1 MHLHMTTEEVQEGE
15 AKVGWAR
22 EHMPT
27 LARIRKRFEDERPFD
42 GVTIGMALHVEPKT
56 AVLVET
62 LRAGGAE
69 VAITGCN
76 PLSTQDDVARY
87 LDTVDGIA
95 CFAERG
101 VDKEAYYAAMDA
113 VLDREPSVV
122 IDDGG
127 DLVFRLHEER
137 RELLDAVVGGCEE
150 TTTGVHRLRAMER
163 DGALE
168 LPVVAVNDTPMKQNF
183 DNRHGTGESTLSAV
197 MSTTNLQ
204 ISGKTVVVAGY
215 GNCGKGLAEKSAAL
229 GADVVV
235 TEVDPRRALQAR
247 FRGYDVM
254 PMREAAAQGDL
265 FVTTTGNVDVVTGEH
280 VDRMKDGAVVCNAGH
295 FNVEINL
302 GDIEDRATES
312 REPRPGL
319 REYVLEDGRHVS
331 VLAEGRLVN
340 LAAPLGW
347 GHPVEIMDL
356 SFAIQALSTEWI
368 LEAELGPGV
377 KDVPDE
383 LDVEVAELKLA
394 AEGIEIDEMSPEQ
407 REYFDSWQHGT

>member
-1 MHLHMTTEEVQEGE
+1 MTVEEVQEGE

-22 EHMPT
+22 EHMPV
-27 LARIRKRFEDERPFD
+27 LARIRKRLEEEEPFG
-42 GVTIGMALHVEPKT
+42 GVTVGMALHVEPKT

-95 CFAERG
+95 CFAEHG
-101 VDKEAYYAAMDA
+101 VDEEEYYEAIDA

-137 RELLDAVVGGCEE
+137 RELLDGVEGGCEE

-168 LPVVAVNDTPMKQNF
+168 LPVVAVNDTPMKRNF

-204 ISGKTVVVAGY
+204 VGGKTVVVAGY
-215 GNCGKGLAEKSAAL
+215 GNCGRGLAEKFAAL
-229 GADVVV
+229 GARVIV
-235 TEVDPRRALQAR
+235 TEVDPRRALQAH
-247 FRGYDVM
+247 FGGYDVKTM
-254 PMREAAAQGDL
+254 DEAAAEGDL
-265 FVTTTGNVDVVTGEH
+265 FVTTTGNVDVVTGDH
-280 VDRMKDGAVVCNAGH
+280 FDRMRDGAVVCNAGH

-302 GDIEDRATES
+302 DDVEEMAEEH

-319 REYVLEDGRHVS
+319 REYTMPDGRNVS

-356 SFAIQALSTEWI
+356 SFAIQALSAEYVLRED
-368 LEAELGPGV
+368 LEPGV
-377 KDVPDE
+377 IEVPDE
-383 LDVEVAELKLA
+383 IDVMVAELKLRTS
-394 AEGIEIDEMSPEQ
+394 GIAIDRMTEEQ
-407 REYFDSWQHGT
+407 RDYFESWRHGT

>member
-1 MHLHMTTEEVQEGE
+1 MVTEEVNQGG

-22 EHMPT
+22 ENMPVM
-27 LARIRKRFEDERPFD
+27 AAIRKRFEEEKPLD
-42 GVTIGMALHVEPKT
+42 GVTVGMALHVEPKT

-62 LRAGGAE
+62 LRAAGAH

-76 PLSTQDDVARY
+76 PLSTQDDVSRY
-87 LDTVDGIA
+87 LDTLDGIES
-95 CFAERG
+95 FAKRG
-101 VDKEAYYAAMDA
+101 VNTEEYYEAIDA

-127 DLVFRLHEER
+127 DLIFRMHQER
-137 RELLDAVVGGCEE
+137 RDVLDGVVAGCEE

-183 DNRHGTGESTLSAV
+183 DNRHGTGESTLSAI

-215 GNCGKGLAEKSAAL
+215 GNCGIGMAEKAAAL
-229 GADVVV
+229 GAEVIV
-235 TEVDPRRALQAR
+235 TEVDPRKALAAR
-247 FRGYDVM
+247 FRGHDVE
-254 PMREAAAQGDL
+254 PMAEAAKRGDI
-265 FVTTTGNVDVVTGEH
+265 FVTTTGNVDVITPEH
-280 VDRMKDGAVVCNAGH
+280 VSVMKDGAVLSNAGH
-295 FNVEINL
+295 FNVEI
-302 GDIEDRATES
+302 DVETIEEMAVES

-356 SFAIQALSTEWI
+356 SFAIQALSTEWALTAE
-368 LEAELGPGV
+368 LEASVVE
-377 KDVPDE
+377 VPDE
-383 LDVEVAELKLA
+383 IDVEAAELKLA
-394 AEGIEIDEMSPEQ
+394 AEGIQIDAMTEEQ
-407 REYFDSWQHGT
+407 REYYDSWQHGT